1 MTEKQLQE
9 LIARICDNPDFQSA
23 KRRRDVN
30 RLLVELQQLPGL
42 RKSSHP
48 LYLEALDLTWEW
60 VSRNICAFEPK
71 PHLSIHESLVR
82 WINGYLGWRITD
94 LYLNQA
100 DQHSREFSL
109 DVCINEGSE
118 NPLTLLEQLSDTG
131 FETPTLSGIDGY
143 IEKLKNQK
151 IQETLAK
158 LERSVEEDPEQIFQ
172 NCHPRQHPNCNCQFL
187 CQRLLFKNPP
197 EKFAHISKELGINY
211 QALISHWKRKCLP
224 LLQKKLEDLGYS
236 GGEE

>member
-71 PHLSIHESLVR
+71 PHLPIQESLVR
-82 WINGYLGWRITD
+82 WINSYLYWRIKD
-94 LYLNQA
+94 LSIKEA
-100 DQHSREFSL
+100 SQHSREFSL

-197 EKFAHISKELGINY
+197 EKLAHISKELGINY
-211 QALISHWKRKCLP
+211 HALISHWKRKCLP
-224 LLQKKLEDLGYS
+224 LLQQKLEDLGYS